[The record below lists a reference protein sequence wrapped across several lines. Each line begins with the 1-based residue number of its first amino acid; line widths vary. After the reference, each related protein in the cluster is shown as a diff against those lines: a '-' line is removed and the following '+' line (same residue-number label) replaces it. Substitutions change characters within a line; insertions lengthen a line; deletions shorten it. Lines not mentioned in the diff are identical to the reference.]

1 MTCLRQ
7 GHRGAGDGHGDGTRP
22 QADVSTSSRHWGGGG
37 RGVGRSD
44 PWKEE
49 DSGGGMYG
57 GDGQGKYLPG
67 RCLPSFREHLEH
79 LLWAE
84 SP

>member
-1 MTCLRQ
+1 MDMAMGLDHRQ
-7 GHRGAGDGHGDGTRP
+7 MFQLPAGTGR
-22 QADVSTSSRHWGGGG
+22 GGG